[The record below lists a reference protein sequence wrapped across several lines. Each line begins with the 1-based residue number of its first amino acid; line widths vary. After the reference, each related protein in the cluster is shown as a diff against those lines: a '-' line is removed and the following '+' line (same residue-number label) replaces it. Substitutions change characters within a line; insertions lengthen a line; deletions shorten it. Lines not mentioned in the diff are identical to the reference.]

1 MSLAGI
7 EKYYIV
13 DLNNKTY
20 KINKDKALYVFEKL
34 ENKKIAKM
42 SLSDFKNY
50 LVKYD
55 MFDEITLENFAKM

>member
-1 MSLAGI
+1 MAGI

-13 DLNNKTY
+13 DLNKKTY

-34 ENKKIAKM
+34 ENKKIAEM